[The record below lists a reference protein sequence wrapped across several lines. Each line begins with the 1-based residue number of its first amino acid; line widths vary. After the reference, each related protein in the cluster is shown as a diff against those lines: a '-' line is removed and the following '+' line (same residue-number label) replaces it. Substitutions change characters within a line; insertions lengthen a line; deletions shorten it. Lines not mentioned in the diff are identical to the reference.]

1 MKHILYFNG
10 TGPAINE
17 MFGCPCNRCNS
28 TNRLAN
34 VSLSLISHDG
44 EEQTL
49 YHALFDV
56 GDGVAT
62 SLAQSPWLKHTNG
75 RLDQIFLSHWHRDHT
90 LHLNRVL
97 VANFLRGA
105 RLNIHP
111 KNPVPLWCRTGTAA
125 WLQDLYDFEI
135 ANYLEVNESNEKE
148 LPGTLLLQS
157 TFDSISDLTITP
169 FALSHF
175 SADFALD
182 RNTYTSSCAGFVI
195 QGPNKKIV
203 LFWDADTT
211 NEKWVTTPETVE
223 QKATVELLS
232 DADALIIDTTTWLAK
247 YDREYQHLS
256 FPRTQTIAKALRPKQ
271 TMPVHISGHPDM
283 PGHGAWGWSDAEW
296 QEHGSKAWQ
305 DNNVPGDYVV
315 PMIGTTI
322 EL

>member
-28 TNRLAN
+28 MSRLAN
-34 VSLSLISHDG
+34 VSVSLISHDG
-44 EEQTL
+44 AGQTL
-49 YHALFDV
+49 HHALFDV
-56 GDGVAT
+56 GDGIAT

-90 LHLNRVL
+90 LHLNRVA

-125 WLQDLYDFEI
+125 WLADLYDFEI
-135 ANYLEVNESNEKE
+135 MNYLTVNESHEQE
-148 LPGTLLLQS
+148 LPGTLLQPIE
-157 TFDSISDLTITP
+157 FDGIPDVKVTP

-175 SADFALD
+175 SADFGLD
-182 RNTYTSSCAGFVI
+182 REAYVSSCSGFVI

-211 NEKWVTTPETVE
+211 NEKWVTAPDSVE
-223 QKATVELLS
+223 QQKAVNLLS
-232 DADALIIDTTTWLAK
+232 DADALVIDTTTWLAS

-256 FPRTQTIAKALRPKQ
+256 FPRTMTIAKALRPKQ
-271 TMPVHISGHPDM
+271 TLPVHISGHPD
-283 PGHGAWGWSDAEW
+283 GLGNGAWGWTDEDW
-296 QEHGSKAWQ
+296 QENGSVAWQ
-305 DNNVPGDYVV
+305 NNNVPGNYVV
-315 PMIGTTI
+315 PSIGTTI